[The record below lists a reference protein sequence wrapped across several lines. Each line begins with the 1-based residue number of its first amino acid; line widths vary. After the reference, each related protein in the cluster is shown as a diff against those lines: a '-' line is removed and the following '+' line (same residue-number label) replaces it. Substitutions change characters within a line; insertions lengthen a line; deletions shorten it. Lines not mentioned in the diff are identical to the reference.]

1 MTDKFLAG
9 LRDFSPFWIN
19 IKTFEDAE
27 YAEVTLRLGPLT
39 EEDVGTRKNG
49 RPQEH
54 LYGTE
59 ATECTA
65 LPYPPCLFEPGDAVR
80 CPRYGHPRSSVW

>member
-1 MTDKFLAG
+1 MTDGFLTG
-9 LRDFSPFWIN
+9 LRDFSTFRIN
-19 IKTFEDAE
+19 IKTFEDAS

-39 EEDVGTRKNG
+39 EEDVRTEKNG
-49 RPQEH
+49 RPGEH

-59 ATECTA
+59 AKERTA

-80 CPRYGHPRSSVW
+80 CPRLWPST